1 MNIEKT
7 TNFSAGLSV
16 TPNGVNYV
24 QFNGAVDA
32 KGKPNVDFYIADMD
46 SYREHVADFMA
57 AFEQFQKTV
66 FDYSNDMLKE
76 LNTTEKG
83 A

>member
-7 TNFSAGLSV
+7 ANFSAGLSV

-24 QFNGAVDA
+24 QFNGSVDA
-32 KGKPNVDFYIADMD
+32 KGKPNVDFYIADME

-57 AFEQFQKTV
+57 AFEQFQKVV
-66 FDYSNDMLKE
+66 FDYSNELLKE
-76 LNTTEKG
+76 LSAVETE